1 MILDILTRVHIPTDP
16 AHLAGILTTGLPLI
30 GMKITGPEKDAAF
43 IRALLSDIHS
53 RLDTKLDG
61 YWDSSNYKDVLISV
75 IVKSAGFPEIRIC
88 DPWPT
93 CDYDRYIAAEVAH
106 YPNGRLRVVSGSA
119 RNRPLRRT

>member
-1 MILDILTRVHIPTDP
+1 VILDILTRS
-16 AHLAGILTTGLPLI
+16 AHTNRSSTSRWNPNDRAATYRNEV
-30 GMKITGPEKDAAF
+30 TGPEKDAAF

-75 IVKSAGFPEIRIC
+75 IVKSAGLPEIRIC

-93 CDYDRYIAAEVAH
+93 CDYDVAAIK
-106 YPNGRLRVVSGSA
+106 S
-119 RNRPLRRT
+119 